1 MRNLGTA
8 TSRHS
13 PTLDTI
19 VMIERAIKDF
29 DAPPKRTELWDS
41 LPRRVMYQTFKLILE
56 YLDAS
61 GKIVFNDDRVVWVA
75 FDNPK
80 LDAFFKRSRKLA

>member
-1 MRNLGTA
+1 MGAAQN
-8 TSRHS
+8 RHS
-13 PTLDTI
+13 PTLETVIMVEKMIRECDT
-19 VMIERAIKDF
+19 
-29 DAPPKRTELWDS
+29 PPTRTELWDS